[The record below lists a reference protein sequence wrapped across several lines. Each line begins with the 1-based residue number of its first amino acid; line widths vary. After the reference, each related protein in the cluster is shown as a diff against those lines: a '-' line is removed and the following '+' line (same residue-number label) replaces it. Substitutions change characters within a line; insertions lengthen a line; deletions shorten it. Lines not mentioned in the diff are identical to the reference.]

1 LRLISMAAKPE
12 IYTAQKEAYKNFVD
26 ICLTDFCYPRTHAR
40 L

>member
-1 LRLISMAAKPE
+1 LRLISVAAKPE
-12 IYTAQKEAYKNFVD
+12 IDTGQKEAYKNFVD